1 MRKTAALVLAGA
13 LPLAACARDEGP
25 AGGTTS
31 STGTSGP
38 SAGTGATGTAPTG
51 ATSPTGP
58 SATSPEPSLAPE
70 LGDGV
75 HFGFVEGVDVAG
87 GTIVFDLAYFL
98 TGEEANQAAAEHG
111 FETPVPNDYFI
122 VNDNPKL
129 RTLALSPDLQLALL
143 NWNHCC
149 DEFFEGDL
157 TTFATAINTG
167 EQVTVGDE
175 VYLGPLSQYWLTVN
189 DGVVIRVEEQYLP

>member
-13 LPLAACARDEGP
+13 LLLAACARDEGP

-31 STGTSGP
+31 STGASGP

-75 HFGFVEGVDVAG
+75 HFGFIEGVDVAG

-129 RTLALSPDLQLALL
+129 RTLALSPDVELALL
-143 NWNHCC
+143 DWDQCC
-149 DEFFEGDL
+149 DTFIDGDL
-157 TTFATAINTG
+157 TVFAEAIEAEDPITVDG
-167 EQVTVGDE
+167 QLYYGSLSPYWVTVEG
-175 VYLGPLSQYWLTVN
+175 GIITR
-189 DGVVIRVEEQYLP
+189 IEEQYLP